1 MATPD
6 DIDAEL
12 TLEISGQNVTPEK
25 FEDNKNS
32 DTVIRFWNGKQPTG
46 LTCKSAVHAA
56 NILNKRSFQDHG
68 SIEGRLDMVTL
79 RGNQHFNVYE
89 PIWDEPIRCNV
100 NDDLIEEAAKYF
112 GRRVAV
118 YGMVR
123 YQEDGSPISITVE
136 EIAPFPDAAE
146 IPDFRDLKG
155 ILKGY
160 A

>member
-1 MATPD
+1 
-6 DIDAEL
+6 
-12 TLEISGQNVTPEK
+12 
-25 FEDNKNS
+25 
-32 DTVIRFWNGKQPTG
+32 
-46 LTCKSAVHAA
+46 
-56 NILNKRSFQDHG
+56 
-68 SIEGRLDMVTL
+68 MVTL

-112 GRRVAV
+112 GRRVEV

-123 YQEDGSPISITVE
+123 YQEDGSPISIAVE
-136 EIAPFPDAAE
+136 EIAPFPDAVE
-146 IPDFRDLKG
+146 LLDFRDLKG